1 MTVGDL
7 ARDTAVDGGGGRY
20 TADLAEAWAIWGP
33 NGGYLA
39 AVALRAVGAQAR
51 LARPASFLCHF
62 LGVAA
67 FAPVELE
74 VETVRHAKRAESVR
88 VSMTQGGRRIL
99 EGLAWVVVDDLDGM
113 VHDAAPPPAVPRPE
127 ELASVEELEAA
138 HGVHHDAHPFFG
150 NLEQRPLDWVADWD
164 GRPAGEPVHRAWYR
178 FRPTPTFGDPWVDAG
193 RLLVMVDTFQW
204 PAAAR
209 GHASAS
215 LDHIAPS
222 LDLACR
228 FHRLDEAARSEW
240 LLVEA
245 RSPVAA
251 DGLVAGTA
259 SVWDVD
265 GRLLASGGQQMLCR
279 PAS

>member
-1 MTVGDL
+1 MGDL
-7 ARDTAVDGGGGRY
+7 ARDTAVEGGDGRF
-20 TADLAEAWAIWGP
+20 TAELSEAWAIWGP

-39 AVALRAVGAQAR
+39 AVALRAVGARAR
-51 LARPASFLCHF
+51 LPRPASFLCHF
-62 LGVAA
+62 LDVAA
-67 FAPVELE
+67 FGPVELE
-74 VETVRHAKRAESVR
+74 VEPVRRAKRAESLR
-88 VSMTQGGRRIL
+88 VSMTQAGRPIL
-99 EGLAWVVVDDLDGM
+99 EGLAWVVGDDLDGM
-113 VHDAAPPPAVPRPE
+113 THDAAPPPAAPGPE
-127 ELASVEELEAA
+127 ELASVEELELA
-138 HGVHHDAHPFFG
+138 HGVEHDAHPFFA

-164 GRPAGEPVHRAWYR
+164 ERPAGEPVHRSWYR
-178 FRPTPTFGDPWVDAG
+178 FRPTATYGDPWVDAG

-215 LDHIAPS
+215 LGHIAPS

-228 FHRLDEAARSEW
+228 FHRLDAAGRADW

-245 RSPVAA
+245 RSPAAA

-259 SVWDVD
+259 SVWDAA

-279 PAS
+279 PAP